1 MKRTIEKNILSS
13 KRDEKIEEFTT
24 ENKQKGQ
31 IIYGPLQIEIE
42 DNKFKKW
49 GEYKFV
55 CFFAESEFKTV
66 FLVHQDKRYL
76 SEISERIISSIEPN
90 KEQTK

>member
-1 MKRTIEKNILSS
+1 MITEKNILSLKS
-13 KRDEKIEEFTT
+13 DEELEEFSTK
-24 ENKQKGQ
+24 NKQKGQ
-31 IIYGPLQIEIE
+31 IIYGPLKIEIE
-42 DNKFKKW
+42 DDMIKKW
-49 GEYKFV
+49 GEYKFI

-76 SEISERIISSIEPN
+76 SEISERIIKSVEPN

>member
-1 MKRTIEKNILSS
+1 MIIVLLEVNGHLMVITEKNILSS
-13 KRDEKIEEFTT
+13 KLDEKIEEFTT

-42 DNKFKKW
+42 ENKFKKW
-49 GEYKFV
+49 GEYKFI

-66 FLVHQDKRYL
+66 
-76 SEISERIISSIEPN
+76 ISSIEPY